1 MKPHMKEM
9 TEEQALNRL
18 AARCA
23 EAEFCT
29 GDAIRKMEQWGIEP
43 HTQERIIKYLTD
55 NRYIDDSRYCTF
67 FVKEKISYN
76 GWGRRKI
83 EQALYAK
90 HIDSKI
96 YKPILDEV
104 ADEQY
109 IDILRPLLNQKW
121 DTIQARND
129 YERSQKLIRFAMG
142 RGFSLDIIRKSIDSL
157 DFTADE

>member
-1 MKPHMKEM
+1 MKEI

-23 EAEFCT
+23 EAEYCT
-29 GDAIRKMEQWGIEP
+29 GDAIKKMEQWGIDAD
-43 HTQERIIKYLTD
+43 TQERIIKYLTD
-55 NRYIDDSRYCTF
+55 NRYIDDSRYCQF
-67 FVKEKISYN
+67 FVKDKITYN

-90 HIDSKI
+90 HIDSRV

-104 ADEQY
+104 PDEQY
-109 IDILRPLLNQKW
+109 CDILRPLLNQKW
-121 DTIQARND
+121 STIQARND

-142 RGFSLDIIRKSIDSL
+142 RGFDLDIIRKAIDSTDFSID
-157 DFTADE
+157 D

>member
-1 MKPHMKEM
+1 MKEL

-23 EAEFCT
+23 ETEYCT
-29 GDAIRKMEQWGIEP
+29 GDAIKKMEQWGIDADA
-43 HTQERIIKYLTD
+43 QLRIIKYLTN
-55 NRYIDDSRYCTF
+55 NRYIDDSRYCFF

-90 HIDSKI
+90 HIDSQV

-104 ADEQY
+104 PDEHY
-109 IDILRPLLNQKW
+109 IDILRPLLYHKW
-121 DTIQARND
+121 NTIQARND

-142 RGFSLDIIRKSIDSL
+142 RGFDLDIIRKAIDTLNLSTN
-157 DFTADE
+157 D